1 MSNGWT
7 FAQDTHRLFRRD
19 AEGVDQPADF
29 ASGVLDRLARLDA
42 QGKGQF
48 LEAFLEALDAMGQ
61 HVLAFV
67 RRHPRHRLGGFHA
80 GGNPSVNRRRVGQ
93 RHPGRHFSGI
103 FVDDFQILVGGFGF
117 VRQIIGI
124 GILQSLFRFWHCRL
138 KPPR

>member
-42 QGKGQF
+42 EGKGQF
-48 LEAFLEALDAMGQ
+48 LEPLLKALDAMGQ
-61 HVLAFV
+61 HVLTLV
-67 RRHPRHRLGGFHA
+67 SRHPRHRFGCLDA
-80 GGNPSVNRRRVGQ
+80 GGDARIDRRRVGQ
-93 RHPGRHFSGI
+93 RHPGRHFPGI
-103 FVDDFQILVGGFGF
+103 FVDDLQILVGRFGF

-124 GILQSLFRFWHCRL
+124 GVLQ
-138 KPPR
+138 P